1 MNDILEIAKNIQFNA
16 KAEAEAVE
24 YYTELLRLTNESN
37 IDETDKKYIESVIQ
51 EIISDELNH
60 SLKLQTLYTA
70 LTDIKANKD

>member
-1 MNDILEIAKNIQFNA
+1 MNDILEIAKSIQFNA

-37 IDETDKKYIESVIQ
+37 IDETDKKYIASVIS
-51 EIISDELNH
+51 EIVSDELNH
-60 SLKLQTLYTA
+60 ASKLQTLYTA